1 LKGVI
6 GDGPRKK
13 KDSNNKF
20 DLIFQ
25 VFENK
30 SMEVMT

>member
-6 GDGPRKK
+6 GDGPRKIN
-13 KDSNNKF
+13 SNNKNKF
-20 DLIFQ
+20 DFQ

-30 SMEVMT
+30 SMAIVT